1 MQAAKQI
8 SRFNVGSSVLNTA
21 PEPAFG
27 LDSNHSM
34 FDLSG
39 KVALVTGGSRGIGR
53 AAVMALA
60 ERGAHVVIN
69 YVSNESAARET
80 AQAVE
85 QAGGKAELLQFDVA
99 SGEAA
104 EKAISEAAKRL
115 GRLDILVNSAGI
127 AIDGLL
133 LRLKEEDFD
142 KILSINV
149 KGAVACSRA
158 AIRTMM
164 RAKTGRIIF
173 LSSVVGEMGNAGQT
187 AYSASKAALLGVTK
201 SLAREYASR
210 GITVNAVTPGFID
223 TDMTS
228 GLTEDQKSSMLTAVP
243 LGRTGTAR
251 EIAAAIA
258 YLASD
263 EAGYITGQAL
273 RVNGGMYM

>member
-1 MQAAKQI
+1 MGDAKPI
-8 SRFNVGSSVLNTA
+8 SRFNVHVSVLDTA
-21 PEPAFG
+21 PESKAG
-27 LDSNHSM
+27 SGHLEM

-53 AAVMALA
+53 AAVLALA

-69 YVSNESAARET
+69 YVSNEAAARDT
-80 AQAVE
+80 ALAVE

-99 SGEAA
+99 NGEAA
-104 EKAISEAAKRL
+104 EKAISELAKRL

-133 LRLKEEDFD
+133 LRLKDEDFD

-158 AIRTMM
+158 AIRAMM

-228 GLTEDQKSSMLTAVP
+228 GLTDEQKSSMLTAVP

>member
-1 MQAAKQI
+1 
-8 SRFNVGSSVLNTA
+8 VLNTA
-21 PEPAFG
+21 PELEIRLFSK
-27 LDSNHSM
+27 LSM

-53 AAVMALA
+53 AAVLALA
-60 ERGAHVVIN
+60 ECGAQVVVN
-69 YVSNESAARET
+69 YVSHENAALET
-80 AQAVE
+80 VRAVE
-85 QAGGKAELLQFDVA
+85 QAGGKAEALQFDVA
-99 SGEAA
+99 NGEAA
-104 EKAISEAAKRL
+104 EKAIAEAAKRL

-133 LRLKEEDFD
+133 LRLKDEDFD

-164 RAKTGRIIF
+164 RAKSGRVIF
-173 LSSVVGEMGNAGQT
+173 LSSVIGEMGNAGQT

-228 GLTEDQKSSMLTAVP
+228 GLTDEQKTAMLSAVP
-243 LGRTGTAR
+243 LARTGTAR
-251 EIAAAIA
+251 EIAAAIT